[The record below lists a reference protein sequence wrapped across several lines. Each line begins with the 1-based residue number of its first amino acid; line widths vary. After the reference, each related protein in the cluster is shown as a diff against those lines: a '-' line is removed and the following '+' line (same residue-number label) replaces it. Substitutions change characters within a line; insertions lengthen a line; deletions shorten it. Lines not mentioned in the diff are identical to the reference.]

1 MFKKILVP
9 LDGSR
14 PAHDACKKALE
25 LAKIH
30 NSDVEIIH
38 IISFS
43 EEYVPYTIDSGAEE
57 TLSPPDWISEYIDT
71 IHEHNEKMLA
81 ETLKTAKKTAPN
93 LNFTTNL
100 LHGQPGKQIVTRA
113 EEGGFDLIVIGSR
126 GLSGIKELV
135 LGSVSHRVVNDS
147 KVPVLVVK

>member
-9 LDGSR
+9 VDGSR

-30 NSDVEIIH
+30 SSDVEIIH

-43 EEYVPYTIDSGAEE
+43 EEYVPYPTDSGAEE
-57 TLSPPDWISEYIDT
+57 TISPPDWINEYLDKV
-71 IHEHNEKMLA
+71 HEHNAKMLA
-81 ETLKTAKKTAPN
+81 ETLKNAKRMAPN
-93 LNFTTNL
+93 LNIATNL
-100 LHGQPGKQIVTRA
+100 LHGQPGRQIVTRA

>member
-9 LDGSR
+9 VDGSR
-14 PAHDACKKALE
+14 PAHDACMKALE

-30 NSDVEIIH
+30 NSDVEILH

-43 EEYVPYTIDSGAEE
+43 EEYVPYTTDSGAEE
-57 TLSPPDWISEYIDT
+57 TISPPDWINEYIDKV
-71 IHEHNEKMLA
+71 HEHNEKMLD
-81 ETLKTAKKTAPN
+81 ETQKVAREIAPE
-93 LNFTTNL
+93 LNITTNL
-100 LHGQPGKQIVTRA
+100 LHGQPGKSIVSRA

-126 GLSGIKELV
+126 GLGGIRELV

>member
-9 LDGSR
+9 VDGSR

-43 EEYVPYTIDSGAEE
+43 EEYVPYTTVSGAEE
-57 TLSPPDWISEYIDT
+57 TLSPPEWISEYIDKV
-71 IHEHNEKMLA
+71 HEHNAKMLA
-81 ETLKTAKKTAPN
+81 ETLKNAKRMAPN
-93 LNFTTNL
+93 LNIATNL

-135 LGSVSHRVVNDS
+135 LGSVSHRVVDDS
-147 KVPVLVVK
+147 TIPVLVIK

>member
-9 LDGSR
+9 VDGSR

-43 EEYVPYTIDSGAEE
+43 EEYVPYTTDSGAEE
-57 TLSPPDWISEYIDT
+57 TISPPDWINEYIDKV
-71 IHEHNEKMLA
+71 HEHNEKMLD
-81 ETLKTAKKTAPN
+81 ETLKVAREIAPE
-93 LNFTTNL
+93 LNITTNL
-100 LHGQPGKQIVTRA
+100 LHGQPGRSIVSRA

-135 LGSVSHRVVNDS
+135 LGSVSHRVVDDS
-147 KVPVLVVK
+147 TIPVLVIK